1 MFKRPAYIS
10 ILVGFLSIYSV
21 IMILVC
27 LRLAFLADVDDTPP
41 IASATVAPNEA
52 SADAPPPEGP
62 KPIPVKAMPFIALAF
77 AVLSFI
83 CTVNMLEGANW
94 ARWLY
99 TISFLLIL
107 IVDILDFSDHI
118 FPYLPSLIIRGIVV
132 PFLFLPGAN
141 EFFRRQ
147 D

>member
-1 MFKRPAYIS
+1 M
-10 ILVGFLSIYSV
+10 VGFLSIYSV
-21 IMILVC
+21 IMILVS
-27 LRLAFLADVDDTPP
+27 LRMAFLEDVGSTPP
-41 IASATVAPNEA
+41 VASEAAVPKDATAEA
-52 SADAPPPEGP
+52 KPPEAP
-62 KPIPVKAMPFIALAF
+62 KPIPTTAMPFIALAY
-77 AVLSFI
+77 AVLSFV

-99 TISFLLIL
+99 TVSFLLIL
-107 IVDILDFSDHI
+107 ICDILDFSDH
-118 FPYLPSLIIRGIVV
+118 FLPLLPALVVRGIVI